1 MAFRVR
7 KMEIPDV
14 LLVESIPIRDARG
27 FFRETFKSTELA
39 PHGIPLPAA
48 FVQDNLAYSSRRVLR
63 GLHYQKEPKAQGKYI
78 FVSEGRIFDV
88 AVDIRKGSP
97 TYGKWVGAELAM
109 ENGMALYVPP
119 DFAHGYCVLS
129 DKATIV
135 YKVTAEYAPDA
146 ERGILWNDPDIGIA
160 WPIADPILSSKDSRL
175 PPLHLADNNFE
186 YHVRRMESI

>member
-1 MAFRVR
+1 
-7 KMEIPDV
+7 
-14 LLVESIPIRDARG
+14 
-27 FFRETFKSTELA
+27 
-39 PHGIPLPAA
+39 
-48 FVQDNLAYSSRRVLR
+48 
-63 GLHYQKEPKAQGKYI
+63 
-78 FVSEGRIFDV
+78 
-88 AVDIRKGSP
+88 
-97 TYGKWVGAELAM
+97 
-109 ENGMALYVPP
+109 MALYVPP